1 MRRAIIVIV
10 LACSIS
16 APALADTPPTKQ
28 QALDTVTA
36 WRTAILAVSCDR
48 KGPNDPWVCSGAG
61 AKATMPAPVSF
72 GMIGDSNTV
81 CDQES
86 DKWEG
91 KTGIHAIDAGTAYDV
106 MAGCLRYMIESNGDA
121 PLTVISVSAANKF
134 LSKPARKQ
142 FKPLGKTH
150 KLVRMKLAPSEGD
163 PNSRHDVVLAV
174 TVGDDGTPKVTAVYA
189 LIKEPVYDGE

>member
-1 MRRAIIVIV
+1 MRAALLVVSVLISSPAI
-10 LACSIS
+10 
-16 APALADTPPTKQ
+16 ADTPPTKQ

-36 WRTAILAVSCDR
+36 WRTAIQAVPCDR
-48 KGPNDPWVCSGAG
+48 KTPNDPWVCSGAG

-72 GMIGDSNTV
+72 GMIGDSNTI
-81 CDQES
+81 CDQDS

-91 KTGIHAIDAGTAYDV
+91 KTGIHAIDAGTDYDV
-106 MAGCLRYMIESNGDA
+106 MTGCLRYMIEYNGEA

-174 TVGDDGTPKVTAVYA
+174 TVGADGTAKVTAVFA